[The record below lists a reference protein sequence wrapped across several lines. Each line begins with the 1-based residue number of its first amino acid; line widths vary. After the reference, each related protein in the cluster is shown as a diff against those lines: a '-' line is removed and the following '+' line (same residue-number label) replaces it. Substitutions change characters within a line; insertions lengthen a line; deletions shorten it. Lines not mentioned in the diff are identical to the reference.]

1 MKLSTFLVSVSL
13 IAALIL
19 FRAGMHV
26 SREDAEIHSRP
37 RRSSLL
43 MGTPPSDR
51 HLDPVLSGASQ
62 WQVPQVEPTTPATMP
77 KMLRLQHT
85 TRAPATAQPAPALRY
100 AWEGVTHSGDER
112 ARCAPTPAPD
122 AAPTRRLDYIVPA
135 TAAFPSNCD
144 RPDDGIPELCAAV
157 GRVAVRREVM
167 VAVCDSNVIT
177 QLEVFLSATKKANIT
192 NVMVIAL
199 DRKLA
204 GWLDAQ
210 DPPVAYWLR
219 PDAAKGSHKISAQK
233 FKFIGAVLSVGAS
246 ALVTD
251 IDVVYVQDPF
261 RFFWRDSDVEGT
273 TDGWDPATA
282 YGWTEQND
290 DAPLGWARYSYAH
303 RSTAWNSGL
312 WFVQATAGGARL
324 MALLAHRMATENT
337 WDQTAFN
344 EEVGLPARPSH
355 SGAGV
360 TRRAANFLCFAN
372 SKTLFRRVLR
382 SPTLSSPSRHRIV
395 VSHVNYHQPK
405 PPKMRA
411 VHALYHEGDDSLA
424 RAELSREPNALLNTT
439 TLEEEAWLALNGG
452 FVLGRTLGE
461 SSRAVREGC
470 RPPPPMLGFTY
481 PLHAVG
487 GRAACDLPLPCA
499 LLAELRA
506 GASAAAGA
514 GAPAVVLVVAAAADA
529 VVLDAFVAAAAA
541 VEVGARSSSRR
552 RTRWRSPPPA
562 TPSRRTARRASR

>member
-1 MKLSTFLVSVSL
+1 M
-13 IAALIL
+13 
-19 FRAGMHV
+19 
-26 SREDAEIHSRP
+26 
-37 RRSSLL
+37 
-43 MGTPPSDR
+43 
-51 HLDPVLSGASQ
+51 
-62 WQVPQVEPTTPATMP
+62 
-77 KMLRLQHT
+77 
-85 TRAPATAQPAPALRY
+85 
-100 AWEGVTHSGDER
+100 
-112 ARCAPTPAPD
+112 
-122 AAPTRRLDYIVPA
+122 PA

-324 MALLAHRMATENT
+324 MALLAHRMATENY
-337 WDQTAFN
+337 
-344 EEVGLPARPSH
+344 VGPDRVQRGGRAAGAAVALGRRRHAARRQLSVLRQLEDALPPRATLGRALQPIAPSH
-355 SGAGV
+355 
-360 TRRAANFLCFAN
+360 RL
-372 SKTLFRRVLR
+372 
-382 SPTLSSPSRHRIV
+382 
-395 VSHVNYHQPK
+395 SHVNYHQPK
-405 PPKMRA
+405 PTKMRA
-411 VHALYHEGDDSLA
+411 DPSPSTTRATTRRARRAVA
-424 RAELSREPNALLNTT
+424 RAKRA
-439 TLEEEAWLALNGG
+439 AQHDDARGGGVDALNGG

-461 SSRAVREGC
+461 SSRAVLSWARHARRRC
-470 RPPPPMLGFTY
+470 SASRPAARRRRPRRLRPAAAVRLCSPSSAPAPPPP
-481 PLHAVG
+481 
-487 GRAACDLPLPCA
+487 RA
-499 LLAELRA
+499 RA
-506 GASAAAGA
+506 RPPS
-514 GAPAVVLVVAAAADA
+514 VDVAAAADA

-541 VEVGARSSSRR
+541 VEVGAPLLAATDAVALTAARAAVEAHGAASITMVDASETEGANGPAARRRRSRGSSWWRPCCGRASACSQSRR
-552 RTRWRSPPPA
+552 GWCCCATRR
-562 TPSRRTARRASR
+562 